1 MISIGM
7 PPLLGMLISGM
18 LLKNFNVIFGI
29 EGADPVAALPNSW
42 SEGIRASG
50 LSVILMESN
59 EKQHYDLICNVLL
72 VVLVYSCEIFIKTTG
87 QRGMKK

>member
-42 SEGIRASG
+42 SEGIRASW
-50 LSVILMESN
+50 LSVILMRSGLELDIPAV
-59 EKQHYDLICNVLL
+59 KKAGLAAVKLTMAPGICEAFV
-72 VVLVYSCEIFIKTTG
+72 SG
-87 QRGMKK
+87 